1 MAHGQLATSQGSSSG
16 FPDSALV
23 QLQTARDA
31 ALQAARA
38 AVRDTTRL
46 TRLLAILS
54 EPGTLDQLL
63 DRALST
69 LSELFIADI
78 IVLLDPIGTGGF
90 LPLASVGLPES
101 MTLQPFS
108 FAPDHYLHQM
118 MRERKLR
125 IIDNVAEDEI
135 LDPRFRELEAQ
146 VVVGLPVFGE
156 NSIRGV
162 LVVARCQGERFAD
175 SEIDLLATMAYRIGL
190 TLEDDQRKVQL
201 EEIIQSGNV
210 IGRHLDPHM
219 ITSQA
224 ARLIQNITRAKS
236 GAVALRNSRGEF
248 YCAALHGLPMNGSQ
262 TVCRLASQ
270 LVKHPQ
276 FTIDLP
282 YSTDAVAELLQLV
295 DTDILP
301 PTPIQTMLAF
311 PIHQNNCLVGILFAF
326 RFHSLAFNAIT
337 SQMGMLYTNYVAA
350 ALENAHL
357 FQTGQRELTERIKA
371 EQALRASDNRFR
383 AIIRSVSDIITI
395 LTPDGIIHYISPA
408 AELLWKYSVIT
419 LYGQNILDYLPNDD
433 RTNLNELLQQVISQ
447 DEKNEIKGG
456 VRILDK
462 EQQWRFFEVTLVN
475 LSHDPEIMGIVAT
488 FHDVTERNLYELE
501 LNRLA
506 FHDPLTSLPNRAHFM
521 ERLRIALAQ
530 ADRADLCVAVI
541 FFDLDNFKQVNDTL
555 GHEYGDKVL
564 CTVADRMRS
573 CMRQGDTAARLGGDE
588 FTLMIEG
595 LSSLEQV
602 IPVAKRLLHL
612 LHEPIEI
619 DGHTIL
625 VGGSMGI
632 SLSIPFKD
640 NREQLLRKAD
650 LAMYQAKK
658 SGKGCFRIYEENWAT
673 NPDG

>member
-1 MAHGQLATSQGSSSG
+1 MAQGQPAPPQSASG
-16 FPDSALV
+16 FPDNALV
-23 QLQTARDA
+23 QLQVARDA

-78 IVLLDPIGTGGF
+78 IILLDPIGTGGF

-108 FAPDHYLHQM
+108 FAPDRYLYQM
-118 MRERKLR
+118 MREGKIR
-125 IIDNVAEDEI
+125 IIGNVAEDEI
-135 LDPRFRELEAQ
+135 LDFRFRELEAQ

-162 LVVARCQGERFAD
+162 LVVARCQGGRFAD

-210 IGRHLDPHM
+210 IGRHLDPRI

-224 ARLIQNITRAKS
+224 ARFIQEITRAKS
-236 GAVALRNSRGEF
+236 GAVALRNNRGEF

-262 TVCRLASQ
+262 MVCSLASLLAQ
-270 LVKHPQ
+270 NPQ

-282 YSTDAVAELLQLV
+282 YSTDAVEELLQCA
-295 DTDILP
+295 DTEILP
-301 PTPIQTMLAF
+301 SPPFQTMLAF
-311 PIHQNNCLVGILFAF
+311 PIHQNNHLVGILFAF
-326 RFHSLAFNAIT
+326 RSQLLAFNAIT

-395 LTPDGIIHYISPA
+395 LSSEGIIRYISPA
-408 AELLWKYSVIT
+408 AESLWKCSVVN
-419 LYGQNILDYLPNDD
+419 LYGQNILDYLPDGD

-447 DEKNEIKGG
+447 DAKNEIKGDI
-456 VRILDK
+456 RSLNK

-488 FHDVTERNLYELE
+488 FHDVTERNLYEQE

-506 FHDPLTSLPNRAHFM
+506 FHDPLTNLANRAHFM
-521 ERLRIALAQ
+521 ERLRNGLAQ
-530 ADRADLCVAVI
+530 ANRANLCVAVI
-541 FFDLDNFKQVNDTL
+541 FLDLDNFKQVNDTL

-564 CTVADRMRS
+564 CTIADRVRS
-573 CMRQGDTAARLGGDE
+573 CLRQGDTAARLGGDE
-588 FTLMIEG
+588 FTLLIEG
-595 LSSLEQV
+595 LSSPEQV
-602 IPVAKRLLHL
+602 IPIVNRLLQL
-612 LHEPIEI
+612 LHESIES

-632 SLSIPFKD
+632 SLSKPYKD
-640 NREQLLRKAD
+640 NPEQLLRKAD
-650 LAMYQAKK
+650 LAMYQAKN
-658 SGKGCFRIYEENWAT
+658 SGKGCYRIYEVDLVT
-673 NPDG
+673 NADD